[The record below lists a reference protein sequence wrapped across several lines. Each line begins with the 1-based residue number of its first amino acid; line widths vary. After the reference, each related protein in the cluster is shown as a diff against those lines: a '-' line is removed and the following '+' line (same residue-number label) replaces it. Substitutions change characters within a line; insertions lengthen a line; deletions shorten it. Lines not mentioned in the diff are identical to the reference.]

1 MMSSSEHEYR
11 FAGLVIPFHPR
22 PKKKSELEVSTI
34 AALVAVNI
42 LHEADES
49 PEEKLLALIEA
60 SGEAEVI
67 DASDALEALGETY
80 EDFSMGYQASA
91 NNDNNA
97 D

>member
-1 MMSSSEHEYR
+1 MSSSEHEYR

-22 PKKKSELEVSTI
+22 PRKKTELEVSTI

-42 LHEADES
+42 LHDADES
-49 PEEKLLALIEA
+49 PEEKLLNLIEA

-67 DASDALEALGETY
+67 DASDALEAIGENC

-91 NNDNNA
+91 DNDNRA
-97 D
+97 G